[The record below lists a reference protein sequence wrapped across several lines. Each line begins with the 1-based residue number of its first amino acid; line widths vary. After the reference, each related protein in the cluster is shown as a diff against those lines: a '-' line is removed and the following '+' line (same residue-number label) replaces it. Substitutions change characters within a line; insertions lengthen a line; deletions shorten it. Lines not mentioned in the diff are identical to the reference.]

1 MDMDYEL
8 QLTDLIDKETLQKIQ
23 DGFSN
28 MTGIAALTTDADGIP
43 VTEGSNFSEFC
54 MKYTRSTE
62 KGCKSCIECDKW
74 GAELAM
80 KKGKAAVYFC
90 HADLV
95 EFSAPIVAD
104 GRLMGCFL
112 GGQVLTKE
120 ADPEKIRK
128 VAARIG
134 VDPEEYVEASKKI
147 RIIDRETVDN
157 AAKFLHMIASV
168 LSDMAYN
175 KYLVYRA
182 NKELE
187 KSGNMKSDFLA
198 NMSHEIRTPM
208 NAVIGMAEMALREEL
223 PPVAREYINQIK
235 EAGRSLLTIIND
247 ILDFTKIESGRMDV
261 NEVKYE
267 PMSIVYDVANIVMT
281 RLKEKDVELI
291 LDVSPDL
298 PSELYGDSIRIKQVL
313 LNLLNNAAKFTAR
326 GRITMKMN
334 YVETAP
340 DEIEMR
346 ISVEDTGIGIKK
358 EDISKLFQSFQQVD
372 SKRNRNIEGTG
383 LGLAISKRLL
393 SLMNGDIWVESEYE
407 KGSKFSCALPQKVIN
422 KAPSI
427 TIQDADSLLAGVLVS
442 NPYIRESLCSDVADL
457 GVDYILKDSKD
468 FHTFPEG
475 KKIFLF
481 IEYSLFSGKVEAFVR
496 QNPQITAVLLIEFYD
511 SVDYNIPNLLVVRKP
526 LFALTIAM
534 ILNGEELHFDDDTDK
549 KEFDFIAPDANVLI
563 VDDNAVNLTVAEG
576 IMEPLKMKIDTVTSG
591 KAAVDKIS
599 RFHYDIV
606 FMDHMMPE
614 LDGVETTH
622 IIRRFHPEY
631 DDVPIIALTA
641 NAVEGTKEMFCR
653 EGMNDFIPKPIE
665 LRLLAS
671 KVKQWIPI
679 EKVQKIHHTRN
690 IDKGEKKSD
699 HIVVGDLDI
708 KYAMEFLVSEEL
720 FWKVLKV
727 YYHSIDKKAKLIKE
741 LEEAENWTEY
751 TIEVHA
757 LKNSS
762 KQIGAMMLSERAAAM
777 EKAGNARDA
786 LSIHRHT
793 DKMLEQYKGYRS
805 ILEPFCADSAKGD
818 AGKEKVPAEAVQNCF
833 GRMRGAVDDLD
844 MDGMEEVIQEMD
856 QYRYEGWQKEMFARL
871 KEAVEEID
879 VDSCE
884 AIMIEWEGKLEDGDG
899 N

>member
-298 PSELYGDSIRIKQVL
+298 PSELYGDCIRIKQVL

-442 NPYIRESLCSDVADL
+442 NPYIRESL
-457 GVDYILKDSKD
+457 
-468 FHTFPEG
+468 
-475 KKIFLF
+475 
-481 IEYSLFSGKVEAFVR
+481 
-496 QNPQITAVLLIEFYD
+496 
-511 SVDYNIPNLLVVRKP
+511 
-526 LFALTIAM
+526 
-534 ILNGEELHFDDDTDK
+534 
-549 KEFDFIAPDANVLI
+549 
-563 VDDNAVNLTVAEG
+563 
-576 IMEPLKMKIDTVTSG
+576 
-591 KAAVDKIS
+591 
-599 RFHYDIV
+599 
-606 FMDHMMPE
+606 
-614 LDGVETTH
+614 
-622 IIRRFHPEY
+622 
-631 DDVPIIALTA
+631 
-641 NAVEGTKEMFCR
+641 
-653 EGMNDFIPKPIE
+653 
-665 LRLLAS
+665 
-671 KVKQWIPI
+671 
-679 EKVQKIHHTRN
+679 
-690 IDKGEKKSD
+690 
-699 HIVVGDLDI
+699 
-708 KYAMEFLVSEEL
+708 
-720 FWKVLKV
+720 
-727 YYHSIDKKAKLIKE
+727 
-741 LEEAENWTEY
+741 
-751 TIEVHA
+751 
-757 LKNSS
+757 
-762 KQIGAMMLSERAAAM
+762 
-777 EKAGNARDA
+777 
-786 LSIHRHT
+786 
-793 DKMLEQYKGYRS
+793 
-805 ILEPFCADSAKGD
+805 
-818 AGKEKVPAEAVQNCF
+818 
-833 GRMRGAVDDLD
+833 
-844 MDGMEEVIQEMD
+844 
-856 QYRYEGWQKEMFARL
+856 
-871 KEAVEEID
+871 
-879 VDSCE
+879 
-884 AIMIEWEGKLEDGDG
+884 
-899 N
+899 